1 MRNMKRFLIMSM
13 SAATLLSVPVSTEA
27 ATVKEPVSI
36 NRGIEAEGDTRPL
49 SVTTYTDEDG
59 NEVTERV
66 YFTPDKQTSSG
77 RMRAQ
82 SVSGEGT
89 YKKEKEV
96 LIRTG
101 STTKTRVKFYVK
113 IRATFGGGKANVESC
128 NGKITNNPKKI
139 RITGAKPYKGSN
151 TGEYVFYAESNYS
164 KKQKYSVKIT
174 IHSNGAVS

>member
-82 SVSGEGT
+82 SVSGKGT
-89 YKKEKEV
+89 YRKEKEV

-101 STTKTRVKFYVK
+101 TTTKTRVKFYVEIK
-113 IRATFGGGKANVESC
+113 
-128 NGKITNNPKKI
+128 
-139 RITGAKPYKGSN
+139 
-151 TGEYVFYAESNYS
+151 
-164 KKQKYSVKIT
+164 
-174 IHSNGAVS
+174 